1 MKRVKTTLRN
11 RMAESTLD
19 NLLIIAIEGPD
30 GSEFDYDEAA
40 HLWSQRKKRRLDV
53 YRSQTKRSSSSDK

>member
-53 YRSQTKRSSSSDK
+53 